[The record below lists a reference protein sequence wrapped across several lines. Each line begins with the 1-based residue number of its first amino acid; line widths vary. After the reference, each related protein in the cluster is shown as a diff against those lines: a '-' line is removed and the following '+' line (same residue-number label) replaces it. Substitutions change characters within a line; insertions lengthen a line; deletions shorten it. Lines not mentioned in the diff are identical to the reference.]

1 MRFATVILWL
11 QQHSILL
18 VLPVFVLIF
27 MAAYWPGHKRRIER
41 HALIPFEDER

>member
-1 MRFATVILWL
+1 MQFAAVILWL

-27 MAAYWPGHKRRIER
+27 AAAYWPGHKRRIER